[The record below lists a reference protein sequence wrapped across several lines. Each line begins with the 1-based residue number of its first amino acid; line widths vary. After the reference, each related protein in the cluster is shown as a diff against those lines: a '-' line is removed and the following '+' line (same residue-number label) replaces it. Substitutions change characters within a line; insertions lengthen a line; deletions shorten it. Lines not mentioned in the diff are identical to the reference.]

1 MAYGGE
7 FLDDLGISKVVE
19 PSPYVRSSKSS
30 IMGYTKQGLS
40 PVALD
45 RSDLDSYEVYVVV
58 AKPMSFKIFA
68 AISAAK
74 DWPIHHVDIMTA
86 FLYAELK
93 EPIEIELPEGLRDQ
107 YPNDIDLLMKTI
119 YGLTKPLADF
129 NCDGDIYPSRW
140 PIGDPVVI
148 WAHGLP
154 FIPVFSVY

>member
-154 FIPVFSVY
+154 YIPVFSVY